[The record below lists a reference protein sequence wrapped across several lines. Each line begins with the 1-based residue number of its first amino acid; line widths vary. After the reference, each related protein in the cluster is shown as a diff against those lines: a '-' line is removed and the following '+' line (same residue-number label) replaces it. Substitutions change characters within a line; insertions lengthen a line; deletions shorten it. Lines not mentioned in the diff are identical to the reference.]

1 MVLTSGSASGRIIRR
16 SVSVVTMC
24 VGLLLYAG
32 AGSAGAASPAKD
44 ASPAADTADEAPGPR
59 LVVPM
64 LDPQKGKRLFV
75 EKGCVLCHSVNKVG
89 GAAGPALDAPKGGR
103 YLDLTEFMA
112 RMWRG
117 AFAMIDL
124 QGMELGYQIDFTG
137 EELGNIAAFLSDAD
151 AQKHFTERDVPDLI
165 RDMFIRE
172 PYDMGEGL
180 KVPGQN

>member
-1 MVLTSGSASGRIIRR
+1 MVSRNGSASGQFVRR
-16 SVSVVTMC
+16 SISVVAIC
-24 VGLLLYAG
+24 IGLLVCAG
-32 AGSAGAASPAKD
+32 AGGSGAAAPAK
-44 ASPAADTADEAPGPR
+44 ATAEEGAGPR

-75 EKGCVLCHSVNKVG
+75 EKGCVICHSVNKVG
-89 GAAGPALDAPKGGR
+89 GAAGPALDAPEGGR

-124 QGMELGYQIDFTG
+124 QGMELGYQLDFSG
-137 EELGNIAAFLSDAD
+137 EELGNIAAFLAD
-151 AQKHFTERDVPDLI
+151 AAGQKAFTERDVPELI

-172 PYDMGEGL
+172 PYEMGEGL
-180 KVPGQN
+180 KMPGQK

>member
-1 MVLTSGSASGRIIRR
+1 MVLTNGSASGRIIRR
-16 SVSVVTMC
+16 SVSVMTMC
-24 VGLLLYAG
+24 IGLLVCAG
-32 AGSAGAASPAKD
+32 AGGAGAAAPAKE
-44 ASPAADTADEAPGPR
+44 AAEEAAGPR

-89 GAAGPALDAPKGGR
+89 GAAGPALDAPEGGR
-103 YLDLTEFMA
+103 YLDLTDFMA

-124 QGMELGYQIDFTG
+124 QGMELGYQLDFTG
-137 EELGNIAAFLSDAD
+137 EELGNIAAFLAD
-151 AQKHFTERDVPDLI
+151 AAGQKRFSESDVPDLI

-172 PYDMGEGL
+172 PYEMGEGL
-180 KVPGQN
+180 KMPGQK

>member
-1 MVLTSGSASGRIIRR
+1 MVSRNGSMAVRFIRR
-16 SVSVVTMC
+16 SVSVATVC
-24 VGLLLYAG
+24 AGLLVCAG
-32 AGSAGAASPAKD
+32 AGAAGAAPAAKD
-44 ASPAADTADEAPGPR
+44 TAGEGTGPR

-89 GAAGPALDAPKGGR
+89 GAAGPALDAPEGGR

-124 QGMELGYQIDFTG
+124 QGMELGYQLDFTG
-137 EELGNIAAFLSDAD
+137 EELGNIAAFLAD
-151 AQKHFTERDVPDLI
+151 AGGQKQFSEHDVPDLI

-172 PYDMGEGL
+172 PYEMGEGL
-180 KVPGQN
+180 KMPGQK